1 MKRTVGLIV
10 TALFLSAAALV
21 AAKDYQVTGPV
32 VDVKDDAII
41 VKKGTENWEIAR
53 DKDTKT
59 TGEIKKG
66 DKVMIKYKMTA
77 TSIEAPKA
85 KTTPK
90 LRLTTN
96 EIRYQNQD
104 KVVVFPPLLSGFRN
118 GPPPAARCFLARL
131 FFPARFCYGFIHIC
145 IGTHDHAST
154 PGSNHR
160 P

>member
-1 MKRTVGLIV
+1 MKRTVGLVV

-77 TSIEAPKA
+77 TSIDAPKA
-85 KTTPK
+85 KTDAKAKTD
-90 LRLTTN
+90 
-96 EIRYQNQD
+96 D
-104 KVVVFPPLLSGFRN
+104 KMKSD
-118 GPPPAARCFLARL
+118 
-131 FFPARFCYGFIHIC
+131 
-145 IGTHDHAST
+145 TKT
-154 PGSNHR
+154 KTK
-160 P
+160 

>member
-10 TALFLSAAALV
+10 TALFLSAASLV

-77 TSIEAPKA
+77 TSIEGPKP
-85 KTTPK
+85 KPTPK
-90 LRLTTN
+90 LRLTT
-96 EIRYQNQD
+96 
-104 KVVVFPPLLSGFRN
+104 K
-118 GPPPAARCFLARL
+118 
-131 FFPARFCYGFIHIC
+131 
-145 IGTHDHAST
+145 
-154 PGSNHR
+154 
-160 P
+160 